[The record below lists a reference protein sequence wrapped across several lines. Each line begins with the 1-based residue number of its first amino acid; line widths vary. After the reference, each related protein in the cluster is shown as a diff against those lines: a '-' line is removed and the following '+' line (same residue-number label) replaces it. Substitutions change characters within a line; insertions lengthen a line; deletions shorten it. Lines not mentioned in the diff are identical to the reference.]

1 MNTNIV
7 NEKMAIEAIQAA
19 ATAVMDEVRNEDIDG
34 VSAKLEQLR
43 EVLLQARL
51 LGLSDEA
58 ITKTL
63 SIVHQ
68 SYTDVVEGWTELLE
82 QVTVSVWLQDPDD
95 NRVRGDTVIIDRYVW
110 ENEDDDLLLEETVQ
124 QLRDDLEP
132 NWEVIDVASGL
143 VLPVMATNDSEGER
157 KVDEDRVLEV
167 A

>member
-1 MNTNIV
+1 
-7 NEKMAIEAIQAA
+7 MAIEAIQAA
-19 ATAVMDEVRNEDIDG
+19 ATAVMDEVRNENIDD

-82 QVTVSVWLQDPDD
+82 QVTVSVWLSIPHLARLQTELS
-95 NRVRGDTVIIDRYVW
+95 RR
-110 ENEDDDLLLEETVQ
+110 
-124 QLRDDLEP
+124 
-132 NWEVIDVASGL
+132 
-143 VLPVMATNDSEGER
+143 EGSTR
-157 KVDEDRVLEV
+157 RRTMV
-167 A
+167 